1 MDEGLFTCTCKCE
14 QFAFTLCLF
23 QTTIASPKMKTLK
36 TFAFVPL
43 VVLSTA
49 WALPGFAADT
59 TLQLV
64 IKNHQFQ
71 PVEIKAPAGQ
81 KLRILVHNQ
90 DSTPEEF
97 ESHSLKRE
105 KIIPGGAKATILVG
119 PLKPGRYEFFGEFN
133 PTTAKGTLV
142 IE

>member
-1 MDEGLFTCTCKCE
+1 
-14 QFAFTLCLF
+14 
-23 QTTIASPKMKTLK
+23 MKTLK
-36 TFAFVPL
+36 RLLLIPL
-43 VVLSTA
+43 VALSTA
-49 WALPGFAADT
+49 WALPGIAADT
-59 TLQLV
+59 ELQLV

-71 PVEIKAPAGQ
+71 PAELKAPGAQ

-90 DSTPEEF
+90 DSTAEEF

-105 KIIPGGAKATILVG
+105 KIIPGGAKVTVLVG

-133 PTTAKGTLV
+133 PATAKGTLV

>member
-1 MDEGLFTCTCKCE
+1 MN
-14 QFAFTLCLF
+14 TLNHRLLN
-23 QTTIASPKMKTLK
+23 S
-36 TFAFVPL
+36 AFVL
-43 VVLSTA
+43 CAAV
-49 WALPGFAADT
+49 ALPSFAADT
-59 TLQLV
+59 DLQLT

-71 PVEIKAPAGQ
+71 PAEVKAPAAQ

-133 PTTAKGTLV
+133 PSTAKGTLV
-142 IE
+142 VE

>member
-1 MDEGLFTCTCKCE
+1 M
-14 QFAFTLCLF
+14 
-23 QTTIASPKMKTLK
+23 MKTFRNFLLI
-36 TFAFVPL
+36 PL
-43 VVLSTA
+43 
-49 WALPGFAADT
+49 ALLFAAGAVPVFAAET
-59 TLQLV
+59 ELQLV

-71 PVEIKAPAGQ
+71 PTEIKAPAAQ

-119 PLKPGRYEFFGEFN
+119 PLKPGRYAFFGEFN
-133 PTTAKGTLV
+133 PATAKGTLV

>member
-1 MDEGLFTCTCKCE
+1 MKLQKIALPACL
-14 QFAFTLCLF
+14 TLLC
-23 QTTIASPKMKTLK
+23 A
-36 TFAFVPL
+36 
-43 VVLSTA
+43 A
-49 WALPGFAADT
+49 WAPPGLAADT
-59 TLQLV
+59 ELQLV
-64 IKNHQFQ
+64 IKNKQFE
-71 PVEIKAPAGQ
+71 PAEIKAPAAQ

-133 PTTAKGTLV
+133 PNSAKGALV

>member
-1 MDEGLFTCTCKCE
+1 MKNLELIARRC
-14 QFAFTLCLF
+14 FA
-23 QTTIASPKMKTLK
+23 
-36 TFAFVPL
+36 
-43 VVLSTA
+43 VLAAA
-49 WALPGFAADT
+49 WATHSLAGDT
-59 TLQLV
+59 ELQLV
-64 IKNHQFQ
+64 IKNKQFQ
-71 PVEIKAPAGQ
+71 PAQLTAPAAQ

-133 PTTAKGTLV
+133 PSTAKGILV
-142 IE
+142 VE